1 MEQIK
6 RIDNTTI
13 EIDGVLYKAE
23 ETTKQG
29 NLDKVEIL
37 VLAYVEKKGFSHY
50 IGATG
55 NISMTFQEVTFNH
68 STENHTK
75 ARRLKMLWEMLAKML
90 NEGELDWSNENK
102 INKYYVYTSNCKIL
116 ISYSRIIK
124 QEGTIYFKEDVID
137 KAISLFGEDNLLFM
151 IKNS

>member
-29 NLDKVEIL
+29 NLDKVERL
-37 VLAYVEKKGFSHY
+37 VLAYVENKGFSHY

-68 STENHTK
+68 STEKHTK
-75 ARRLKMLWEMLAKML
+75 ARRLKMLWEMLAKVL
-90 NEGELDWSNENK
+90 NEGELDWSDEHEK
-102 INKYYVYTSNCKIL
+102 KEYISTSHGGITICVSFEVKM
-116 ISYSRIIK
+116 
-124 QEGTIYFKEDVID
+124 EGTTYFKQGVID
-137 KAISLFGEDNLLFM
+137 KAISLFGEENLLFM

>member
-29 NLDKVEIL
+29 NLDEVERL
-37 VLAYVEKKGFSHY
+37 VLEYVRKNKLGYY
-50 IGATG
+50 ISNEGIIG
-55 NISMTFQEVTFNH
+55 NSSKRTHNH

-75 ARRLKMLWEMLAKML
+75 ARRLKMLWEMLAKVL

-124 QEGTIYFKEDVID
+124 QEGATYFKEDVID

-151 IKNS
+151 IENS